1 MLRGAVS
8 DDAADSDD
16 EGAVKNQ
23 WKLREGRKREGGKE
37 KKGEG
42 DNL

>member
-23 WKLREGRKREGGKE
+23 WKLREGEKGGKE